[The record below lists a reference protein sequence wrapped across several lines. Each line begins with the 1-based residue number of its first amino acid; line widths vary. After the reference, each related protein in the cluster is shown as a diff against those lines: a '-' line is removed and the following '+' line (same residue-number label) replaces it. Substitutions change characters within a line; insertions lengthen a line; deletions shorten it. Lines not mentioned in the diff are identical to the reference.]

1 MSRTRSPVILGTLAL
16 VCCAT
21 AAGLARGGTLR
32 PGLVDGAVG
41 LAVALTFVAALG
53 TVALGAASVRI
64 GRLRAMAVALTLGAL
79 LTLAE
84 LPALFGYVDYGHLW
98 SVASG
103 EWRGPATSF
112 VSHPVLA
119 WARPPHRSWEG
130 RPRSDMAVAFNLP
143 VRAPREQSFT
153 TDAKGFRN
161 RLDRSHADIALVGDS
176 YVEGAY
182 VSDDETAASGLERLT
197 GWSVANLG
205 RSGYGTLQELEVV
218 RLFALPLHPRAVAWF
233 FFEGNDLYDDDT
245 YENAL
250 AYLHEHGRYAA
261 AQHHALGWSRFS
273 QASLSLNAARLLRRT
288 LDPIVPVGAP
298 SYGLFHGPRGPDV
311 KLYFYKDAALRFDDY
326 EVQRLAKAR
335 RALSEGAALLRAN
348 GIALQV
354 VFVPSKFRVY
364 HDRCQFPGGSPCG
377 SWSLWDLEAR
387 FQELCSKDGLPL
399 LDLTGPMRAAAGRG
413 EILYAPED
421 SHWNAEGHRF
431 VAGLLATAL
440 RLGNVAAET
449 PHTGGNLLSDAY
461 AVTSPS
467 ESPPVI
473 TIAAVRGS

>member
-1 MSRTRSPVILGTLAL
+1 VILGTLAL
-16 VCCAT
+16 VAWAT
-21 AAGLARGGTLR
+21 AAWLARGGTPR
-32 PGLVDGAVG
+32 PGLVDGVVG
-41 LAVALTFVAALG
+41 LALALTFVAALAP
-53 TVALGAASVRI
+53 VALGASLRI
-64 GRLRAMAVALTLGAL
+64 ARLRAMAAALTLGAL
-79 LTLAE
+79 LALAE
-84 LPALFGYVDYGHLW
+84 LPALFGLVDYRQLW

-103 EWRGPATSF
+103 EWSGPATSF
-112 VSHPVLA
+112 VSDPVLA
-119 WARPPHRSWEG
+119 WARPPHSTWEG

-153 TDAKGFRN
+153 TDVNGFRN
-161 RLDRSHADIALVGDS
+161 RVDRSRADIALVGDS

-182 VSDDETAASGLERLT
+182 VSDDETAASDLERLT

-218 RLFALPLHPRAVAWF
+218 RLFVLPLRPRAVVWF

-250 AYLHEHGRYAA
+250 AYLHAHGSYGA
-261 AQHHALGWSRFS
+261 AQHHALDWSRFPE
-273 QASLSLNAARLLRRT
+273 ASLSLNAFRLVRRT
-288 LDPIVPVGAP
+288 LDPIVPVVAP
-298 SYGLFHGPRGPDV
+298 SYGLFHEPRGPDV

-326 EVQRLAKAR
+326 EEQRFAKAR

-348 GIALQV
+348 GIALRL

-364 HDRCQFPGGSPCG
+364 RDRCQFPSGSPCG

-387 FQELCSKDGLPL
+387 FQEFCSKEGLTL

-431 VAGLLATAL
+431 VAGLLASAL
-440 RLGNVAAET
+440 
-449 PHTGGNLLSDAY
+449 
-461 AVTSPS
+461 
-467 ESPPVI
+467 PPP
-473 TIAAVRGS
+473 APAP